1 MKNSWIYLA
10 CLLFVVLSFKVI
22 SNEVVVF
29 AVGEWPPY
37 VSARNDNDKIAE
49 VIVSEAL
56 KLEGVDVEYEYF
68 PWKRSLER
76 VEDGIY
82 AGTFPWWSNEK
93 RQVDF
98 IINKEPVIGAN
109 EVFFHLKSTDFK
121 WDSFDDLK
129 NYKIGGNLSY
139 SHVEQLESKGIK
151 VDVAPKEE
159 LSFKKLLSGRIDALP
174 ADFIVGYDTI
184 NKLFSPAKISLFT
197 NHPKPLRKGNLFML
211 ISRNYPGSQE
221 IADKLDRGL
230 KKLKES
236 GRYDEIIIEFL
247 ERK

>member
-1 MKNSWIYLA
+1 MKNSWIFLIS
-10 CLLFVVLSFKVI
+10 LLFALLSFKVI
-22 SNEVVVF
+22 SNETVVF
-29 AVGEWPPY
+29 AIGEWPPY
-37 VSARNDNDKIAE
+37 VSQTNSTDKIAE

-56 KLEGVDVEYEYF
+56 NLEGVDVKYEYF

-76 VEDGIY
+76 VEDGTY
-82 AGTFPWWSNEK
+82 AGTFPWWSTEE

-98 IINKEPVIGAN
+98 IINQEPVIVAN

-129 NYKIGGNLSY
+129 KYKIGGNLSY
-139 SHVEQLESKGIK
+139 SHVEQLESKGIE

-159 LSFKKLLSGRIDALP
+159 LSFKKLLNGRIDALP

-184 NKLFSPAKISLFT
+184 HKLFSPVKVSLFT
-197 NHPKPLRKGNLFML
+197 NHPKSLRRGDLFML
-211 ISRNYPGSQE
+211 ISRKYPDSQE

-236 GRYDEIIIEFL
+236 GRHDEIIIEFL